1 MSFTITLPDAEPKTY
16 QVRDAAVAFATKVS
30 KEQGIELEVVDSETN
45 SVVKVTTPVEGRH
58 FHPWERVETP
68 KFQSPH
74 FEGWRPAYTRV
85 RIQATVYRSYDAEA
99 EFPWLVHDGR
109 TGGKLQVA
117 TTKAA
122 RLLTTEM
129 KLGRTL

>member
-1 MSFTITLPDAEPKTY
+1 MYTIALADQATKEYARKDKAIEFANK
-16 QVRDAAVAFATKVS
+16 VARRDAV
-30 KEQGIELEVVDSETN
+30 ELEVVDSETN
-45 SVVKVTTPVEGRH
+45 AVVHVATPVEGRQ

-74 FEGWRPAYTRV
+74 FEGWRPAYTRS
-85 RIQATVYRSYDAEA
+85 RIQATVYRSYDEEA
-99 EFPWLVHDGR
+99 ELKWLVHDGR
-109 TGGKLQVA
+109 TGGKLEVA

-129 KLGRTL
+129 RHGRTL

>member
-1 MSFTITLPDAEPKTY
+1 MFTIALPD
-16 QVRDAAVAFATKVS
+16 QATKEYAQAAKA
-30 KEQGIELEVVDSETN
+30 KEFANKVARRDGVELEVVDSETN
-45 SVVKVTTPVEGRH
+45 AVVHVATPVEGRQ

-68 KFQSPH
+68 TFQSPH
-74 FEGWRPAYTRV
+74 FDGWRPAYTRK
-85 RIQATVYRSYDAEA
+85 RIQATVYRSYDEEA
-99 EFPWLVHDGR
+99 EFPWMVHDGR

-129 KLGRTL
+129 RHGRTL